1 MKTVSS
7 CVEAI
12 VLEQPFLEEGISKE
26 IINYSALA
34 NVLQEDVSK
43 QLGRPVK
50 TGAIM
55 MALRRYKDKLTVS
68 KPYHGLKTLL
78 EQLGDITLRSNLS
91 DFTFKNS
98 NTLINSQADILN
110 KIKDKSHIFYTF
122 TRGILESNIIISSSE
137 KQDVLES
144 FKDEV
149 CLELKENLSA
159 ISLILPKNNSKVS
172 GLYYLILKRLAWQNV
187 PLYEVI
193 STTNEFTIVVEDT
206 VVDSAFSIIKNLNK
220 V

>member
-7 CVEAI
+7 CVETI

-34 NVLQEDVSK
+34 KELEGEVSR

-55 MALRRYKDKLTVS
+55 MALRRYKDKLSVS
-68 KPYHGLKTLL
+68 KPYHGLTNLL
-78 EQLGDITLRSNLS
+78 EKLGDITLRSNLS

-98 NTLINSQADILN
+98 DTLIDSQGDILN
-110 KIKDKSHIFYTF
+110 KIKNKGHIFYTF
-122 TRGILESNIIISSSE
+122 TRGILESNVIISSSE

-144 FKDEV
+144 FKNEI

-159 ISLILPKNNSKVS
+159 ISLILPKNNSKVA